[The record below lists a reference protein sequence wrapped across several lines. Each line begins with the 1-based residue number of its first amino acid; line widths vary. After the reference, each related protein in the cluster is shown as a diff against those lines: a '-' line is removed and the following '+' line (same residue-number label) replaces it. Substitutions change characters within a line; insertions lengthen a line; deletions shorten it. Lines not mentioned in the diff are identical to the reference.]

1 MKSLIAAIVV
11 VLLVAGGAFWYL
23 SSGTDPDSV
32 EPIAES
38 TPDSGDLSA
47 FSDRT
52 TNTAPPQAADV
63 AMPADSSS
71 METFD
76 ETIVRPPSD
85 LNDSDG
91 RVQAAAADL
100 SPKIASM
107 MSPREQVRKWV
118 LMTDLMAAGQLP
130 NKRRPLDY
138 PVESFKVEKQ
148 GDRVLMSDANYQRVA
163 PLVDRVVSMEPER
176 VAAYYDTWQPLLESA
191 YGEQGKPGSF
201 HQRVTETIDRI
212 LEVEPLTGQPELVRP
227 NVMYKYKDPKLEK
240 APELNK
246 WLWRMGPDN
255 MEKLQDFLRELRPL
269 LDES

>member
-11 VLLVAGGAFWYL
+11 VLLVAGGAWWYL
-23 SSGTDPDSV
+23 SSGTDPNAV
-32 EPIAES
+32 EPLVDS
-38 TPDSGDLSA
+38 TPESGDLSA
-47 FSDRT
+47 FSDRN
-52 TNTAPPQAADV
+52 TNTAPPQ
-63 AMPADSSS
+63 PAQTVDASQSQDPV
-71 METFD
+71 D
-76 ETIVRPPSD
+76 ETIVPPPAD

-91 RVQAAAADL
+91 RAQAAAADL
-100 SPKIASM
+100 SPKIASL
-107 MSPREQVRKWV
+107 MSPREQIRKWV
-118 LMTDLMAAGQLP
+118 LMTDLMAGGQLP

-148 GDRVLMSDANYQRVA
+148 GDRVVMSDANYQRVE
-163 PLVDRVVSMEPER
+163 PLIERVTSMEPER

-201 HQRVTETIDRI
+201 HQRVTSTIDRI

-255 MEKLQDFLRELRPL
+255 MEKLQAFLRELRPL
-269 LDES
+269 LEQ